1 MGTTQ
6 RISPGVTNQPNWKGL
21 NSSVTNVAK
30 TVEKETEI
38 EQEEK
43 KNSEDK
49 TPEQVVQIEKQYKK
63 MIIRRENHL
72 KSTYRNLIKT
82 AGGGVRDISKGKSNS
97 IGKAGLKSSGKIV
110 NFFSSVSS
118 IGLQNTLAAIG
129 FAQLDQKSVE
139 NIIDFLIVYCSDSAI
154 GMDETAAN
162 KASSEV
168 LNQIS
173 AESGNDIDKFE
184 QLLKEYVDG
193 NGLSNLLC
201 SFWGYYIF
209 EHLSQRF
216 KEKITQQKGESV
228 SSETFKIIKDDIL
241 GRVKVLNESR
251 PVLKI
256 DWKGSEGKKE
266 IEAIFESIINILCDE
281 N

>member
-6 RISPGVTNQPNWKGL
+6 RISPGIKHQPNWKDL
-21 NSSVTNVAK
+21 HSSVTNVAK
-30 TVEKETEI
+30 TVEKETAI

-43 KNSEDK
+43 QNIEDK
-49 TPEQVVQIEKQYKK
+49 TQADIEQIKKKYKTMLISRDK
-63 MIIRRENHL
+63 HL

-82 AGGGVRDISKGKSNS
+82 GGGVQNITQGISSS
-97 IGKAGLKSSGKIV
+97 IGKAGIKSSRKIA
-110 NFFSSVSS
+110 NFFSSVGS
-118 IGLQNTLAAIG
+118 IGLQNTLANLGFGTLIG
-129 FAQLDQKSVE
+129 KSVE
-139 NIIDFLIVYCSDSAI
+139 NIIDFLVVYCSDTAT

-168 LNQIS
+168 LNQIAS
-173 AESGNDIDKFE
+173 ESGNDIDKFE

-201 SFWGYYIF
+201 YFWGYYIF

-216 KEKITQQKGESV
+216 KEKITQYRGEHV

-241 GRVKVLNESR
+241 GRVRVLNQDR
-251 PVLKI
+251 PVYNI
-256 DWKGSEGKKE
+256 DWKGNEGKRE
-266 IEAIFESIINILCDE
+266 IELIFESIINILCYD

>member
-30 TVEKETEI
+30 TVEKEAEI
-38 EQEEK
+38 EQEE
-43 KNSEDK
+43 NEDSK
-49 TPEQVVQIEKQYKK
+49 AITPEQIEQIEKQYKK
-63 MIIRRENHL
+63 MIIRRNNHL
-72 KSTYRNLIKT
+72 KSTYKNLIKT
-82 AGGGVRDISKGKSNS
+82 GGGVKNISKGKSNS

-110 NFFSSVSS
+110 NFFSSVGS
-118 IGLQNTLAAIG
+118 IGLQNALTEIG
-129 FAQLDQKSVE
+129 FGQLDGKSVE
-139 NIIDFLIVYCSDSAI
+139 NVIDFLVVYCSDSAT

-168 LNQIS
+168 LNQIA
-173 AESGNDIDKFE
+173 AESGNDIDRFE

-193 NGLSNLLC
+193 SGLSNLLC

-216 KEKITQQKGESV
+216 KEKITQHRGESV

-251 PVLKI
+251 PVSKI
-256 DWKGSEGKKE
+256 DWKGNEGRRE

>member
-38 EQEEK
+38 EQEEN

-49 TPEQVVQIEKQYKK
+49 TPEQVIQIEKQYKK

-82 AGGGVRDISKGKSNS
+82 GGGVKNISKGKSNS

-110 NFFSSVSS
+110 NFFSSVGS
-118 IGLQNTLAAIG
+118 IGLQNALAEIG
-129 FAQLDQKSVE
+129 FGRLDGKSVE
-139 NIIDFLIVYCSDSAI
+139 NVIDFLVVYCSDSAT

-168 LNQIS
+168 LNQIT

-209 EHLSQRF
+209 KHLSQRF
-216 KEKITQQKGESV
+216 KEKITQHRGESV

-251 PVLKI
+251 PISKI

-266 IEAIFESIINILCDE
+266 IEVIFESIINILCDE

>member
-38 EQEEK
+38 EQEENK
-43 KNSEDK
+43 DSEVK
-49 TPEQVVQIEKQYKK
+49 TPEQIEQIEKQYKK
-63 MIIRRENHL
+63 IIIRRDNHL
-72 KSTYRNLIKT
+72 KSTYKNLIKT
-82 AGGGVRDISKGKSNS
+82 GGGVKNISKGKSNS

-110 NFFSSVSS
+110 NFFSSVGS
-118 IGLQNTLAAIG
+118 IGLQNALAEIG
-129 FAQLDQKSVE
+129 FGQLDGKSVE
-139 NIIDFLIVYCSDSAI
+139 NVIDFLVVYCSDSAT

-168 LNQIS
+168 LNQIA

-193 NGLSNLLC
+193 YGLSNLLC

-216 KEKITQQKGESV
+216 KEKITQHRGESV

-251 PVLKI
+251 PVSKI
-256 DWKGSEGKKE
+256 DWKGNEGKKE
-266 IEAIFESIINILCDE
+266 IDAIFESIINILCDE

>member
-6 RISPGVTNQPNWKGL
+6 RISPGVTNQPNWKSL

-38 EQEEK
+38 GQEEK
-43 KNSEDK
+43 KDPEFK
-49 TPEQVVQIEKQYKK
+49 TPEQIELIAKQYKK
-63 MIIRRENHL
+63 LILRRDNHL
-72 KSTYRNLIKT
+72 KSTYRNLFKT
-82 AGGGVRDISKGKSNS
+82 GGGAKNISKGKSNT
-97 IGKAGLKSSGKIV
+97 IGRAGLKSSGKIV
-110 NFFSSVSS
+110 NFFSNVGSV
-118 IGLQNTLAAIG
+118 GLQNALTEIG
-129 FAQLDQKSVE
+129 FGHLDGKSVE
-139 NIIDFLIVYCSDSAI
+139 DIIDFLTIYCSDSAT
-154 GMDETAAN
+154 GMDETAAS

-168 LNQIS
+168 LSQI
-173 AESGNDIDKFE
+173 AEESNNDIDRFE

-193 NGLSNLLC
+193 NGLSNMLC

-216 KEKITQQKGESV
+216 KEKITQHRGEPV

-251 PVLKI
+251 SISKI
-256 DWKGSEGKKE
+256 DWKSNEGKKE
-266 IEAIFESIINILCDE
+266 IEIIFESIINILCDE
-281 N
+281 D

>member
-38 EQEEK
+38 EQEENK
-43 KNSEDK
+43 DSEAK
-49 TPEQVVQIEKQYKK
+49 TPEQIEQIEKQYKK
-63 MIIRRENHL
+63 IIIRRDNHL
-72 KSTYRNLIKT
+72 KSTYKNLIKT
-82 AGGGVRDISKGKSNS
+82 GGGVKNISKGKSNS

-110 NFFSSVSS
+110 NFFSSVGS
-118 IGLQNTLAAIG
+118 IGLQNALAEIG
-129 FAQLDQKSVE
+129 FGQLDGKSVE
-139 NIIDFLIVYCSDSAI
+139 NVIDFLVVYCSDSAT

-168 LNQIS
+168 LNQIA

-216 KEKITQQKGESV
+216 KEKITQHRGESV

-251 PVLKI
+251 PVSKI
-256 DWKGSEGKKE
+256 DWKGNEGKKE

>member
-38 EQEEK
+38 EQEEN

-82 AGGGVRDISKGKSNS
+82 GGGVKNISKGKSNS

-118 IGLQNTLAAIG
+118 IGLQNALAEIG
-129 FAQLDQKSVE
+129 FGRLDGKSVE
-139 NIIDFLIVYCSDSAI
+139 NVIDFLVVYCSDSAT

-168 LNQIS
+168 LNQIA

-216 KEKITQQKGESV
+216 KEKITQHKGEPV

-251 PVLKI
+251 PISKI
-256 DWKGSEGKKE
+256 DWKGDEGKKE
-266 IEAIFESIINILCDE
+266 IETIFESIINILCDE

>member
-38 EQEEK
+38 ELEENK
-43 KNSEDK
+43 DSEVK
-49 TPEQVVQIEKQYKK
+49 TPEQIEQIEKQYKK
-63 MIIRRENHL
+63 MIIRRGNHL

-82 AGGGVRDISKGKSNS
+82 GGGAKNISKGKSNS
-97 IGKAGLKSSGKIV
+97 IGRAGLKSSGKIV
-110 NFFSSVSS
+110 NFFSSVDS
-118 IGLQNTLAAIG
+118 IGLQNALAEIG
-129 FAQLDQKSVE
+129 FGRLDGKSVE
-139 NIIDFLIVYCSDSAI
+139 KVIDFLVVYCSDSAT

-168 LNQIS
+168 LNQIA

-216 KEKITQQKGESV
+216 KEKITQHRGESV

-251 PVLKI
+251 PISKI
-256 DWKGSEGKKE
+256 DWKGNEGKKE
-266 IEAIFESIINILCDE
+266 IEVIFESIINILCDE

>member
-30 TVEKETEI
+30 TVEKEAEI
-38 EQEEK
+38 EQEE
-43 KNSEDK
+43 NEDSK
-49 TPEQVVQIEKQYKK
+49 AITLEQIEQIEKQYKK
-63 MIIRRENHL
+63 MIIRRNNHL
-72 KSTYRNLIKT
+72 KSTYKNLIKT
-82 AGGGVRDISKGKSNS
+82 GGGVKNISKGKSNS

-110 NFFSSVSS
+110 NFFSSVGS
-118 IGLQNTLAAIG
+118 IGLQNALTEIG
-129 FAQLDQKSVE
+129 FGQLDGKSVE
-139 NIIDFLIVYCSDSAI
+139 NVIDFLVVYCSDSAT

-168 LNQIS
+168 LNQIA
-173 AESGNDIDKFE
+173 AESGNDIGRFE

-193 NGLSNLLC
+193 SGLSNLLC

-216 KEKITQQKGESV
+216 KEKITQHRGESV

-251 PVLKI
+251 PVSKI
-256 DWKGSEGKKE
+256 DWKGNEGRRE

>member
-6 RISPGVTNQPNWKGL
+6 RISPGVTNQPNWKSL

-38 EQEEK
+38 EQEENN
-43 KNSEDK
+43 NSEDK
-49 TPEQVVQIEKQYKK
+49 SPEQVVQIEKQYKK
-63 MIIRRENHL
+63 MIVRRENHL
-72 KSTYRNLIKT
+72 KSTYKNLIKT
-82 AGGGVRDISKGKSNS
+82 GGGAQNISKGKSNS

-110 NFFSSVSS
+110 NFFSSVGS
-118 IGLQNTLAAIG
+118 IGLQNALAEIG
-129 FAQLDQKSVE
+129 FGRLDGKNIE
-139 NIIDFLIVYCSDSAI
+139 NVIDFLVVYCSDGAT

-168 LNQIS
+168 LNQI
-173 AESGNDIDKFE
+173 AIDSGNDIDKFE
-184 QLLKEYVDG
+184 QLLKDSVDG

-216 KEKITQQKGESV
+216 KEKITQHRGEPV
-228 SSETFKIIKDDIL
+228 SSETFRIIKDDIL

-251 PVLKI
+251 PISKI

-266 IEAIFESIINILCDE
+266 IEVIFESIINILCDE